1 MEKLWN
7 LFESLPS
14 VSSFIN
20 ALVLILIAL
29 IALIILISIIYTQI
43 KVRIFKKN
51 AGAVKVKVK
60 EVKRKESY
68 DKTLRG
74 YDVTFEFEHNG
85 KLKEETIFSSKNFK
99 INSIRDGL
107 YLEGKKKNLLSVE
120 GQGFYVDKGAGF
132 LGITFAVYL
141 LFLIIGVLLNVST
154 RIIIDS
160 TLLYLLL
167 LFSGLTIRH
176 FILNKNKKEGK
187 EINKKD
193 AIFYNKAN
201 YDEYSA
207 VDSNLVRYI
216 PKYKKPKRKNAK
228 GSLLFRCIFIGLGGI
243 STIIGIFTLIDVLKT
258 IVYYDNTF
266 AEISEIYTYRIH
278 EPSRMDESDL
288 IGVIY
293 IYEVNGNKYTSNNK
307 TGISKEMYFKKVGDK
322 VKIYYDKKDPNI
334 SISKESIPSAIL
346 PIIIGPLFLYIG
358 IQNIIEENKK
368 KRLYDM
374 YVKLSEE
381 S

>member
-107 YLEGKKKNLLSVE
+107 YLEGKKKHLLSVE
-120 GQGFYVDKGAGF
+120 GEGFYVDKGAGF
-132 LGITFAVYL
+132 FGITFALYL
-141 LFLIIGVLLNVST
+141 IFLIVGVLLNVST

-176 FILNKNKKEGK
+176 FILNKNKKKRK
-187 EINKKD
+187 EIKKKD
-193 AIFYNKAN
+193 AIFYNKAH
-201 YDEYSA
+201 YDEYST

-216 PKYKKPKRKNAK
+216 PKYKKPKKRKNDK
-228 GSLLFRCIFIGLGGI
+228 GSILLRCIFIGLGGM
-243 STIIGIFTLIDVLKT
+243 STLIGIFMLINVLK
-258 IVYYDNTF
+258 IVVIYDNTI
-266 AEISEIYTYRIH
+266 AEISDIYTYKTTVDS
-278 EPSRMDESDL
+278 ETVEC

-293 IYEVNGNKYTSNNK
+293 TYEVNDNEYTLNYK
-307 TGISKEMYFKKVGDK
+307 TGTSKEMYFKKLGDK
-322 VKIYYDKKDPNI
+322 EKIYYDSDNPNNSIPKK
-334 SISKESIPSAIL
+334 SIPSSLL

-368 KRLYDM
+368 KRLYNM